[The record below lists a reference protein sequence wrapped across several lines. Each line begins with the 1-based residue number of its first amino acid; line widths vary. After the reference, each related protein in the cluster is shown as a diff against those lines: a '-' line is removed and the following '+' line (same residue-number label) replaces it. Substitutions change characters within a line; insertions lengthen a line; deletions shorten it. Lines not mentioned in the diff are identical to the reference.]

1 MEGWSQG
8 KHYYETSAEDPKSRW
23 HPDNLSRLTAVHPFL
38 EAQKFGLADS
48 YPRIKREL
56 EPPQEIQEDPRIEE
70 IIRNKRIKIE
80 HQD

>member
-1 MEGWSQG
+1 MEGWYQG
-8 KHYYETSAEDPKSRW
+8 KHYYETSAKDPTSRW
-23 HPDNLSRLTAVHPFL
+23 YPDNLSRLKAVHPFL

-48 YPRIKREL
+48 YIRTKREL
-56 EPPQEIQEDPRIEE
+56 EPQQEIQADPRIEE